1 MQRYPQVEKTPSM
14 EELSQ
19 RIIEEEIAEYYAYK
33 QYKLNKRKES
43 QKKSKSNWCCCY
55 GER

>member
-33 QYKLNKRKES
+33 QYKSNKMKDS
-43 QKKSKSNWCCCY
+43 QKKTKHWCCCY

>member
-1 MQRYPQVEKTPSM
+1 MERYPQVEKTPSM